1 MTADLLVAI
10 IQQGAPMI
18 AVFLAIAVVG
28 GIVYLIR
35 GRSGFERD
43 RASDSGTDTARSSEQ

>member
-1 MTADLLVAI
+1 MTADLLVAS

-43 RASDSGTDTARSSEQ
+43 RASGSGTDTDRSSEQ